1 MEGLEFMR
9 EMFQNELNNLNCC
22 MVASITAIDTNT
34 KKVSVKP
41 LHKVFIEN
49 QLVELPVIQDV
60 PLFQFMTSNAL
71 IELPF
76 ATGDIVLLVFAD
88 YDIQNLVLTGELSE
102 VNTNDIHSL
111 NDAIALPL
119 GLNPINTTLSI
130 NTRIII
136 KNNGDIVAE
145 TTGNI
150 FLGSENASDGVA
162 RGTPLKTWND
172 GHVHPIPGG
181 GNTGTP
187 TTESPNPSTKVFV
200 E

>member
-1 MEGLEFMR
+1 MEGFKFIR
-9 EMFQNELNNLNCC
+9 EIFQNELNNLNCC
-22 MVASITAIDTNT
+22 MVANITSIDTNT

-49 QLVELPVIQDV
+49 RLVELPIIQDV
-60 PLFQFMTSNAL
+60 PLFQFMTSSAL

-76 ATGDIVLLVFAD
+76 AIGDIVLLVFAD

-111 NDAIALPL
+111 NDAVALPL
-119 GLNPINTTLSI
+119 GLNPINTTLSR
-130 NTRIII
+130 NTKIVI
-136 KNNGDIVAE
+136 KSNGDVVVE
-145 TTGNI
+145 TTGDI
-150 FLGSENASDGVA
+150 FLGSESASSGIPFGDS
-162 RGTPLKTWND
+162 LKTWID
-172 GHVHPIPGG
+172 SHVHSVPSA

-200 E
+200 G